1 MKNQTVYTLEAVY
14 EYLDNLPETAEVFQI
29 PGSLADHFIIFHG
42 FAVEVF
48 NEKYIN
54 PWASGIVRHVYRK
67 RIPASVY
74 EFIDNAAEA
83 GYLPD
88 LAADEIK
95 IRLDNF
101 RDQIAAEA
109 AAATVAETFRK

>member
-14 EYLDNLPETAEVFQI
+14 NYLDKLPETAEIFQI

-54 PWASGIVRHVYRK
+54 PWSSGIVRHIYRE
-67 RIPASVY
+67 RIPGSVY
-74 EFIDNAAEA
+74 EFIENAAEA
-83 GYLPD
+83 GYLPEP
-88 LAADEIK
+88 AADEIK

-101 RDQIAAEA
+101 RDQIAIKA